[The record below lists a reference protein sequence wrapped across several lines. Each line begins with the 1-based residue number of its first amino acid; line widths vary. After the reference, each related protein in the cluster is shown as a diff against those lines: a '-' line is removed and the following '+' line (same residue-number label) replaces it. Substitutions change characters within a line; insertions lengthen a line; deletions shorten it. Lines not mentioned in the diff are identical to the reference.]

1 MLRLTDSAACH
12 LAILLE
18 RARRDDGD
26 AIRLEAGE
34 DGWRLTLDRECPG
47 DATFDYRGRRVL
59 LLSAGVAKTL
69 EEGTLD
75 LSERES
81 GPSLQL
87 TGPADFMNAPGD
99 A

>member
-1 MLRLTDSAACH
+1 MLRLTESAACH
-12 LAILLE
+12 LARLLE
-18 RARRDDGD
+18 QAQRDDGD

-34 DGWRLTLDRECPG
+34 DGWRLTLDREYPG
-47 DATFDYRGRRVL
+47 DATFDYSGRRVL

-69 EEGTLD
+69 EDGTLD
-75 LSERES
+75 LSETEN

-99 A
+99 N

>member
-1 MLRLTDSAACH
+1 MLRLTESAACH
-12 LAILLE
+12 LARLLE
-18 RARRDDGD
+18 HAQHDYGE

-34 DGWRLTLDRECPG
+34 DGWRLALDRECRG

-59 LLSAGVAKTL
+59 LLSARVAKTL
-69 EEGTLD
+69 EDGTLD
-75 LSERES
+75 LSETEN

-99 A
+99 S